1 MIGSTSSLARQ
12 STGNAWWNLS
22 TSDWSANTPLLSG
35 TIYGAFQIDN
45 NLPTSYYIGSIN
57 NAQQFQSQ
65 GLTFIDG
72 SSTLSTLP
80 FYPDASKPVEINAG
94 ALWKNPL
101 NNGTWS
107 TVVAGNFEL
116 NNGIYNTAIYDNGVW
131 SGLGSNWKGNV
142 TSMAVHDNF
151 LYMSGEFDANDFTAS
166 NFAVYNLVDKS
177 FVLYPELHTLD
188 GTMAKVNVIRPN
200 SIASGIVVG
209 GDFSVA
215 GNVTCKGVCALNPL
229 NHLWTS
235 FGDGISGTVQDM
247 TFTEKTLV
255 VTGDLKISD
264 AVVSMAE
271 YNYQTSGWSSPV
283 VLPGPCSAISYDDG
297 TKNTYIAGKDSS
309 TAYLGIWDGSLFTI
323 PNSTLGPGSV
333 ISQMTTVQISSN
345 NSESSSLKTRADES
359 DDKANGSSQILLV
372 SGILNLNQYGNVSF
386 ALFDGTAWIPYIVS
400 SSADGSINTLG
411 NMFFDPYE
419 VTVLLKRYLSQGLV
433 IFISVAAGFGIVFVI
448 IAIALSML
456 FLMRAKENNIS
467 PSANPLGYYGKPPRS
482 PQSLIDML
490 ESDKDPKRGSIGT
503 YFDSRFSTMSR
514 NGLTGREMMQTIT
527 SFGGSTDGL
536 SATST
541 YVMPPQIKE
550 ISNISQYN
558 HIRPDSSVRPQSE
571 LHRISDY
578 STFNGYGEPMEN
590 ITPNNYNPFRA
601 SAIGIAVT
609 ADKPNGPTSSGDY
622 VSRNSNMPSQPSFLN
637 IAPPNTGVFTTQSQ
651 VTSNSVSFSSLV
663 PVPASV
669 ATAPASSALNLSNLV
684 PTTGSV
690 AMTPVNMAGQA
701 VVFGKV
707 AAATATAATIG
718 IAMSQNSSQQPKAQK
733 LGYGHTAIYGNIA
746 PGSTGRAVQTT
757 QKPLNGQ
764 HVTYDNTAPVTATR
778 VIVSSTEAPYGTPS
792 PSVEK
797 FVSRPLPQ
805 PQANI
810 HVATFGNVPPAAAS
824 AAIVG
829 SISETPRKPNDIGQ
843 SVSFNT
849 IYPSVATMDTH
860 PIQSKDVGQAAY
872 FGNVAPIKSTIA
884 LSTSQSE
891 TPYVSSNAASY
902 STVPPGIMPVSIKA
916 SPQPRDIGQ
925 QVSYGNIKPSTAKI
939 AINSFAQPQEI
950 GQEISYGKVNPSS
963 TSQTVSLS
971 PQSRDIGQAASFG
984 SINPSTATMVVS
996 DSSSQAQD
1004 TGRNTSFNYIVP
1016 SVSGVAI
1023 QHSPHSYESEPNVS
1037 FGTTIPSIES
1047 AEFSTPQK
1055 VGENTSFGS
1064 IIPLVAVAPVD
1075 SSNSRGEEHINTY
1088 NNIQPTPSPSH
1099 SQNIGQS
1106 AMFSSIKPALAT
1118 MTISPSV
1125 SGDHYQRT
1133 SNDNN
1138 VQDNYL
1144 SQSHEASQTASF
1156 GTVNPDITTT
1166 ENSPSMIYDSHDNAQ
1181 ETTFGAVISAS
1192 TGVGIA
1198 GLAKPK
1204 DKNNEKKREIVEESN
1219 VESDQLSRGNVDKL
1233 RSATADT
1240 QNNYPRLQKQGLTTD
1255 SASKAKLSYSSTTD
1269 IEKTAS
1275 VGNAYKPQS
1284 ETQGSLNKY
1293 NNATPTLSGIA
1304 ASSLQPS
1311 SGKSSESHLDTQSAT
1326 VRRTKAGT
1334 DSSAMGVAMVVPIV
1348 VAENNIDSGE
1358 NDGLKAPR
1366 AASQLSL
1373 APNPEQVEPSSVR
1386 WTNYST
1392 TGALGTTRI
1401 DHPTF
1406 SMYSDDFSIYTP
1418 PTDNIAPLPSSIS
1431 EGFAS
1436 DPDFIQWTNSTAD
1449 TNHSKQID
1457 EKKISKNGENSLQSS
1472 TEVGNEENEG
1482 EEKEKR
1488 STGVSSYQAGLDH
1501 TSMVWREDLDTL
1513 FRNSQNSYS
1522 DFQGFKNSTA
1532 NDSDSDS
1539 NNEISNDK
1547 EENIVSAASGTS
1559 ADIYMQNSQQPSSYD
1574 STPKNTTTTKKDPF
1588 GKMKQAEVLPKEK
1601 FFGDEIMNSGAFE
1614 VDSARTSVRWSN
1626 IADLPPI
1633 NTNFTSPFENLTPKS
1648 AASLESPSLRWKVA
1662 QIASPVET
1670 AHAPLVT
1677 ESFANIHNVHEQAD
1691 PVYDSES
1698 DSEFGDTPSAVANPV
1713 KARMVSAVNFMKPF
1727 GAEINPVKSCTGW

>member
-1 MIGSTSSLARQ
+1 MSIVHFVAWLGCAWILFQSCQASLVTHPNLNFTQPGYLGIAGSYQGISFYTDTLQLTTIPTSTASILSFSSQTFKLLASSSTNGSVYATCVLSSNSSNTLYIGGEFTQFGSALVSNIAQVDLATNTITSLSKGLDGPVYSLLCDQTTNSVYVGGEFLAPLSDAPLYSASLSKYGGSVAVWSNNSWEALPWKGLNGPVYTIAKNPKTNSIMFGGQFDMTKDGQAEFEPDSQPINLAAFSTVSATNTDSVYNDPKSVLCPSEKSAPWHLKTGETGSWEAYFSLSVSPSLIRLANTFAKDSGVKNFSVLSLATNTYFNLSYIDPLTLRTKTCSTQCQLTQSTKLEFQDFIILDSSITYGVRIEIASWYGSGGGLAGVQIYQSEIFVHAVQDLNFPTCTASSPAFEAKVATVGSWEASVPTGSYQHILSTTISADKLGDTSASVDFIPNLPEPGFYEVMLYTPGCGNNTACQQRTQVDLTIYTAPNKTTVFTLNQNNTADASVPIYSGYFVATSLQFSPHITLNVAKSAITSSAKTITLVANAAQWIKSASMSSISSILEYKPNQGLDGTTAQTLSWAPLTETLPTKSIVRALDATDGDLYIGGTFTTIIGTGTGYQNMVRFGQISKKLEPLQSNGLNGPVNALLRSGSDLYIGGNFTSLQGSPNTPLSYTAIYNTNANTWSALGGGVNGPVFSLQSTDNEKSILVSGAFTSMIGSTSSLARQ

-22 TSDWSANTPLLSG
+22 ISDWSANTPLLSG

-345 NSESSSLKTRADES
+345 NSESSSLKTR
-359 DDKANGSSQILLV
+359 
-372 SGILNLNQYGNVSF
+372 ILNLNQYGNVSF

-400 SSADGSINTLG
+400 SSADGLQKENNLIWFCGIHIYTG
-411 NMFFDPYE
+411 
-419 VTVLLKRYLSQGLV
+419 YLSQGLV

-684 PTTGSV
+684 PTT
-690 AMTPVNMAGQA
+690 
-701 VVFGKV
+701 
-707 AAATATAATIG
+707 
-718 IAMSQNSSQQPKAQK
+718 
-733 LGYGHTAIYGNIA
+733 
-746 PGSTGRAVQTT
+746 
-757 QKPLNGQ
+757 
-764 HVTYDNTAPVTATR
+764 
-778 VIVSSTEAPYGTPS
+778 
-792 PSVEK
+792 
-797 FVSRPLPQ
+797 
-805 PQANI
+805 
-810 HVATFGNVPPAAAS
+810 
-824 AAIVG
+824 
-829 SISETPRKPNDIGQ
+829 
-843 SVSFNT
+843 
-849 IYPSVATMDTH
+849 
-860 PIQSKDVGQAAY
+860 
-872 FGNVAPIKSTIA
+872 
-884 LSTSQSE
+884 
-891 TPYVSSNAASY
+891 
-902 STVPPGIMPVSIKA
+902 
-916 SPQPRDIGQ
+916 
-925 QVSYGNIKPSTAKI
+925 
-939 AINSFAQPQEI
+939 
-950 GQEISYGKVNPSS
+950 
-963 TSQTVSLS
+963 
-971 PQSRDIGQAASFG
+971 
-984 SINPSTATMVVS
+984 
-996 DSSSQAQD
+996 
-1004 TGRNTSFNYIVP
+1004 
-1016 SVSGVAI
+1016 
-1023 QHSPHSYESEPNVS
+1023 
-1037 FGTTIPSIES
+1037 
-1047 AEFSTPQK
+1047 
-1055 VGENTSFGS
+1055 
-1064 IIPLVAVAPVD
+1064 
-1075 SSNSRGEEHINTY
+1075 
-1088 NNIQPTPSPSH
+1088 
-1099 SQNIGQS
+1099 
-1106 AMFSSIKPALAT
+1106 
-1118 MTISPSV
+1118 
-1125 SGDHYQRT
+1125 
-1133 SNDNN
+1133 
-1138 VQDNYL
+1138 
-1144 SQSHEASQTASF
+1144 
-1156 GTVNPDITTT
+1156 
-1166 ENSPSMIYDSHDNAQ
+1166 
-1181 ETTFGAVISAS
+1181 
-1192 TGVGIA
+1192 
-1198 GLAKPK
+1198 
-1204 DKNNEKKREIVEESN
+1204 
-1219 VESDQLSRGNVDKL
+1219 
-1233 RSATADT
+1233 
-1240 QNNYPRLQKQGLTTD
+1240 
-1255 SASKAKLSYSSTTD
+1255 
-1269 IEKTAS
+1269 
-1275 VGNAYKPQS
+1275 
-1284 ETQGSLNKY
+1284 
-1293 NNATPTLSGIA
+1293 
-1304 ASSLQPS
+1304 
-1311 SGKSSESHLDTQSAT
+1311 
-1326 VRRTKAGT
+1326 
-1334 DSSAMGVAMVVPIV
+1334 
-1348 VAENNIDSGE
+1348 
-1358 NDGLKAPR
+1358 
-1366 AASQLSL
+1366 
-1373 APNPEQVEPSSVR
+1373 
-1386 WTNYST
+1386 
-1392 TGALGTTRI
+1392 
-1401 DHPTF
+1401 
-1406 SMYSDDFSIYTP
+1406 
-1418 PTDNIAPLPSSIS
+1418 
-1431 EGFAS
+1431 
-1436 DPDFIQWTNSTAD
+1436 
-1449 TNHSKQID
+1449 
-1457 EKKISKNGENSLQSS
+1457 
-1472 TEVGNEENEG
+1472 
-1482 EEKEKR
+1482 
-1488 STGVSSYQAGLDH
+1488 
-1501 TSMVWREDLDTL
+1501 
-1513 FRNSQNSYS
+1513 
-1522 DFQGFKNSTA
+1522 
-1532 NDSDSDS
+1532 
-1539 NNEISNDK
+1539 
-1547 EENIVSAASGTS
+1547 
-1559 ADIYMQNSQQPSSYD
+1559 
-1574 STPKNTTTTKKDPF
+1574 
-1588 GKMKQAEVLPKEK
+1588 
-1601 FFGDEIMNSGAFE
+1601 
-1614 VDSARTSVRWSN
+1614 
-1626 IADLPPI
+1626 
-1633 NTNFTSPFENLTPKS
+1633 
-1648 AASLESPSLRWKVA
+1648 
-1662 QIASPVET
+1662 
-1670 AHAPLVT
+1670 
-1677 ESFANIHNVHEQAD
+1677 
-1691 PVYDSES
+1691 
-1698 DSEFGDTPSAVANPV
+1698 
-1713 KARMVSAVNFMKPF
+1713 
-1727 GAEINPVKSCTGW
+1727 